1 MEIPNFLEGGAYGL
15 LNDVLSMFQGN
26 DGYAQPN
33 RYEVIILPP
42 SGGKLN
48 IGGGNNQNIFAS
60 LMQTQSSPNNLR
72 QLSLRASNLTLP
84 GRNLATSEEGNI
96 YCPNREIVEGVTYA
110 DDISISFQASNDLRE
125 RVFFENWQK
134 LAFNE
139 TSWNMGYYW
148 DYVGT
153 IEIYMLDKQDQKRY
167 GIKLWEAFPKTV
179 EANQLAYDTNDTLM
193 LTPVS
198 FTFRYWTS
206 LDQNQNPGGNI
217 FDKMT
222 ETVVNVAERNITRN
236 IPRVLNRL

>member
-1 MEIPNFLEGGAYGL
+1 MEIPKFLEGGAYGI
-15 LNDVLSMFQGN
+15 LNDILSGFHNN

-33 RYEVIILPP
+33 RYEAIILPP
-42 SGGKLN
+42 SKLN
-48 IGGGNNQNIFAS
+48 IGGGNDQNIFAG
-60 LMQTQSSPNNLR
+60 LLQTQSSPNDLR
-72 QLSLRASNLTLP
+72 QLSLRASNVTLP
-84 GRNLATSEEGNI
+84 GRNLSTSEEGNI
-96 YCPNREIVEGVTYA
+96 YGPNREIVEGVTYA
-110 DDISISFQASNDLRE
+110 DDISISFQASNDLKE

-139 TSWNMGYYW
+139 TSWNIGYYW

-153 IEIYMLDKQDQKRY
+153 IELYMLDKQDQKRY
-167 GIKLWEAFPKTV
+167 GIKLWEAFPKTIGTN
-179 EANQLAYDTNDTLM
+179 ELAYDANDHLM
-193 LTPVS
+193 LTPIS

-217 FDKMT
+217 FDKIT